1 MADRPGFDFDGEYAA
16 RYERVIRQVV
26 PGYDDLM
33 HLAHAALRMSVGPRA
48 RVLVVGAGTG
58 NELAAYAAA
67 EPGWRL
73 TAVEP
78 SAAMIAQA
86 KARVAG
92 LGLQERVEFIQASL
106 ADVPGTTRFD
116 AASLLLVLHF
126 QPADG
131 GKLSLLRQIAQRLAG
146 GGVLVLV
153 DACGASGTAGFDRL
167 MDAWMRYARSRGV
180 TDAEERQYR
189 QQVADGVHFVDEQRL
204 LALVGEAGFRNP
216 AQFYR
221 ALVFGGWVMERES

>member
-1 MADRPGFDFDGEYAA
+1 MADRPGFDFDGDYAA

-33 HLAHAALRMSVGPRA
+33 HLAYAALRMSVGPQA

-67 EPGWRL
+67 EPQWRL

-78 SAAMIAQA
+78 SGAMIAQA
-86 KARVAG
+86 KARIG
-92 LGLQERVEFIQASL
+92 RLGLQDRVEFVQAPI
-106 ADVPGTTRFD
+106 ADVPATASFD

-126 QPADG
+126 QPPDG
-131 GKLSLLRQIAQRLAG
+131 AKLELLSHVAQRLVEG
-146 GGVLVLV
+146 GALVLA
-153 DACGASGTAGFDRL
+153 DAYGADGTPGFARL
-167 MDAWMRYARSRGV
+167 MEAWMRYARAHGV

-189 QQVADGVHFVDEQRL
+189 QQLADGVHFVDERRL
-204 LALVGEAGFRNP
+204 LALFGEAGFRNP

-221 ALVFGGWVMERES
+221 ALVFGGWVMERGD